1 MHTTKHQPTPY
12 AQALGTAL
20 RKQGIRVELEHFDGH
35 KHVDIHLPDV
45 DINVEIDG
53 LQHYTDPL
61 QILIDFEREYYSDI
75 YGLNTLHIPNSIL
88 THHFN
93 AVVDALAAAVRI
105 RKKLLQS
112 QQLHSS
118 PDPVK

>member
-1 MHTTKHQPTPY
+1 MNTIKHQPTQY

-45 DINVEIDG
+45 NINIEIDG
-53 LQHYTDPL
+53 LQHYIDPL
-61 QILIDFEREYYSDI
+61 QILIDFEREHYSDI
-75 YGLNTLHIPNSIL
+75 HDLSTLHIPNNIL

-93 AVVDALAAAVRI
+93 AVVDALAAAVRR
-105 RKKLLQS
+105 RKKVIQS
-112 QQLHSS
+112 NHDSS
-118 PDPVK
+118 HL

>member
-1 MHTTKHQPTPY
+1 MNITKHHPTPY

-20 RKQGIRVELEHFDGH
+20 QKQGIRVDLEHDDGH

-45 DINVEIDG
+45 NINIEIDG

-61 QILIDFEREYYSDI
+61 QILSDFEREHFSDI

-88 THHFN
+88 SDHFTD
-93 AVVDALAAAVRI
+93 VVDALAAAVR
-105 RKKLLQS
+105 RRAKVLQS
-112 QQLHSS
+112 QQNSP